1 MMHFQ
6 LVSAQGSKFDGDA
19 YEVIIPT
26 TGGDIAVFEDHMPL
40 ISSARG
46 GVVSVRVQ
54 SGDSDDQMK
63 HFAVN
68 GGIMQ
73 VEGKTLRFLS
83 DDVTASDEVNEKEA
97 EAALARAEGLVAGA
111 GTQQEIAEAHRV
123 LGHSRAQLNVA
134 KMKRRRHQG

>member
-6 LVSAQGSKFDGDA
+6 LVSARGLKFDGDA
-19 YEVIIPT
+19 YEVIIPSS
-26 TGGDIAVFEDHMPL
+26 GGDIAVFEDHMPL

-83 DDVTASDEVNEKEA
+83 DDITASDEINEKEA
-97 EAALARAEGLVAGA
+97 ESALARAEELIRGA
-111 GTQQEIAEAHRV
+111 DSQQEIAEAQRMLH
-123 LGHSRAQLNVA
+123 HSRAQLNVA
-134 KMKRRRHQG
+134 KLKRRRHN